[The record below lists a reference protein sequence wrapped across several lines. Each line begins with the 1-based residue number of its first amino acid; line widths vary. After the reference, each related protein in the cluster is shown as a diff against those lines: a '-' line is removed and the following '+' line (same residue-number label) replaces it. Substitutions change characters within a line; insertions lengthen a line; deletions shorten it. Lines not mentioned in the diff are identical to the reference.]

1 VVTVTSLAEIMGS
14 IRFDD
19 LQRRKSYERWTA
31 YGQSKLA
38 NLLFAIEL
46 ERRFRAHGS
55 QAISLAAH
63 PGFAESNL
71 RKTQLPGSGSAL
83 QRFMLNFFEW
93 MSQDGFIGVLPQ
105 LYAATAERA
114 CGGCYYGP
122 DGFAQIHG
130 YPRQVEPTRKAR
142 NPELARRLWQA
153 SEELT
158 GVRYTWPKQA

>member
-1 VVTVTSLAEIMGS
+1 MGR
-14 IRFDD
+14 IRFSD
-19 LQRRKSYERWTA
+19 LQRRNSYERWTA

-38 NLLFAIEL
+38 NLLFAFEL
-46 ERRFRAHGS
+46 QRLFTTHGA

-71 RKTQLPGSGSAL
+71 RKTQLPGNTSAF
-83 QRFMLNFFEW
+83 QRLLLNVFEW

-105 LYAATAERA
+105 LYAATALQA

-122 DGFAQIHG
+122 DGFLQIHG
-130 YPRQVEPTRKAR
+130 YPKQVRPSRRAR
-142 NPELARRLWQA
+142 DIQLARRLWQV

-158 GVRYTWPKQA
+158 GVRYSLTGSKKS